1 MFESY
6 GQLLQSFVQLKYQ
19 VQKTP
24 ESMQAYQLRM
34 NLFTLLT
41 SFRADILE
49 HLKRTQ
55 DSLNKQK
62 LVAPQQQQQA
72 PNSNN
77 L

>member
-62 LVAPQQQQQA
+62 LVAPQQQA